1 MEDSADDETQQL
13 PPVRRKL
20 KLRRE
25 TVRNLTEDLLSSQG
39 HSLWTCDRPAMPG
52 EPETTYVE
60 IDAVRI
66 EVYLDVHEKP
76 GD

>member
-1 MEDSADDETQQL
+1 MDEAGHL
-13 PPVRRKL
+13 GPVTRKL

-25 TVRNLTEDLLSSQG
+25 TVRNLTEDILSSQAE
-39 HSLWTCDRPAMPG
+39 SLWTCPGSEKLG

-66 EVYLDVHEKP
+66 DVHVEVHP
-76 GD
+76 TPRD

>member
-1 MEDSADDETQQL
+1 MDEAGHL
-13 PPVRRKL
+13 GPVTRKL

-25 TVRNLTEDLLSSQG
+25 TVRNLTEDLLSSQADV
-39 HSLWTCDRPAMPG
+39 SLWTCADPQQAG

-66 EVYLDVHEKP
+66 DVHIEVHP
-76 GD
+76 APRD